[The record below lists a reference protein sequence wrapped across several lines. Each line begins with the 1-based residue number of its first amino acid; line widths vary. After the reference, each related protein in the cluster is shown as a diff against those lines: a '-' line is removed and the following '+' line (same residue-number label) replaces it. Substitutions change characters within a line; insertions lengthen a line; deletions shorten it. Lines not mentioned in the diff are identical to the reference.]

1 MGGIFNLLAIPF
13 GYVLWFIY
21 SLISN
26 YFIAIFLFTLIMRAA
41 TFPLSLKSQKSQAE
55 RAKLAPRLER
65 IQKKYGQDRQKL
77 QQKQMEL
84 YEKEGVSMT
93 GGCLPMIVQM
103 ILLMGVIS
111 VIYSP
116 LTHLARMP
124 ESVVNASVAAITQ
137 KDGENKPNK
146 VSPKDLTGYY
156 KELRLLMVAED
167 NEADIKA
174 ALNENKAILG
184 NKTADQYYQE
194 MMDLRQNFTFG
205 SHSLLENPGT
215 GGFKGINIL
224 WLIPL
229 ISGLTSLG
237 VSLISMRYTKALTQT
252 GEKVP
257 GQGCSNVMMMVM
269 MPLFSVYIA
278 FIVPG
283 AVGIYWICSN
293 VISGVQTILLNHIYN
308 PAKIRAQAE
317 IEYEERRRRKAEDK
331 KRLKEARLREEEE
344 ARQQAKL
351 EAEEKEKVRLEE
363 AAARKK
369 PVEAS
374 KNPNKMK
381 RREAAKESDKA
392 VAHPDQPP
400 TEKSAKTEQDPSKTQ
415 ADDTK
420 LDE

>member
-1 MGGIFNLLAIPF
+1 
-13 GYVLWFIY
+13 
-21 SLISN
+21 
-26 YFIAIFLFTLIMRAA
+26 
-41 TFPLSLKSQKSQAE
+41 
-55 RAKLAPRLER
+55 
-65 IQKKYGQDRQKL
+65 
-77 QQKQMEL
+77 
-84 YEKEGVSMT
+84 MT

-103 ILLMGVIS
+103 ILLMGIIS

-124 ESVVNASVAAITQ
+124 EAVVNTSVTAITQ
-137 KDGENKPNK
+137 KEGENKPNK
-146 VSPKDLTGYY
+146 VAPKDLTGYY
-156 KELRLLMVAED
+156 KELRLLMVVED

-184 NKTADQYYQE
+184 EKTADQYYQE
-194 MMDLRQNFTFG
+194 MVDLRQDFTFG
-205 SHSLLENPGT
+205 SHSLLENPNT

-237 VSLISMRYTKALTQT
+237 ASLISMRYTRALTQT

-293 VISGVQTILLNHIYN
+293 VISVGQTILLNHIYN

-351 EAEEKEKVRLEE
+351 EAEEKEKARLEE

-381 RREAAKESDKA
+381 RREAAKDSDQAA
-392 VAHPDQPP
+392 VQPEQPP
-400 TEKSAKTEQDPSKTQ
+400 TESAKTESNPTKAE

-420 LDE
+420 ADE